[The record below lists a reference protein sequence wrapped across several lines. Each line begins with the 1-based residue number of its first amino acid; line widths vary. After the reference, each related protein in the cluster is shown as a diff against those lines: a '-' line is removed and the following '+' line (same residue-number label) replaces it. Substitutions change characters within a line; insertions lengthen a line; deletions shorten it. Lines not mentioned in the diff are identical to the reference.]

1 VIPLVLNILDTVE
14 TSLAKSLL
22 TASGSS
28 LYLVLSSYRLDLGY
42 IRSLKPDFDTL
53 ADIYKCT
60 IQEVYFL
67 ALATYLEMSAD
78 TIPQV
83 LIDKLDELLINHIL

>member
-22 TASGSS
+22 TSSGSS
-28 LYLVLSSYRLDLGY
+28 LYLVLCSYRIDLQY
-42 IRSLKPDFDTL
+42 IQSLKPDFDTL
-53 ADIYKCT
+53 AAIYKCT

-67 ALATYLEMSAD
+67 ALATYLEMPSS
-78 TIPQV
+78 TVPQM